1 MYIINIIMYVCA
13 CTGGEESPAVASSGE
28 EEEEMEE
35 GKETESEQQPSVED
49 SMNDQV
55 CSYAC
60 MS

>member
-1 MYIINIIMYVCA
+1 M
-13 CTGGEESPAVASSGE
+13 ASSGEEE

-35 GKETESEQQPSVED
+35 GKPTESEQQPSVED

-55 CSYAC
+55 YSSYAC